1 MKKEGNKNEVV
12 FDRDLSENTKK
23 FKIKKKPKAITGGT
37 SGKESS
43 VKKEVLEKVENER
56 NGSGNGKKEGEV
68 NGDIKGGNSSNNNN
82 GNDNKGSSDETKI
95 NSQIQL
101 DGQQK
106 TKKKKVKKTN
116 NNDNNSNNNNNNDN
130 INNHNDENNKEKNQ
144 SLTNEIQK
152 EGEIKNN
159 ESQNNNSNNN
169 SNNNNKDSN
178 NINDGSNINNN
189 NNTNN
194 VIEPPIEQL
203 PKEPPQSQPIII
215 NPETPI
221 NGQTI
226 SQKLNLKIKQKP
238 KYKLTFIY
246 RRKDYTITLPS
257 TSKISDFRNAISS
270 EIHMLPEDID
280 LSLNNKTYN
289 DFESNELPLSSILTQ
304 TQSCP
309 IFEVKKKTLF
319 ISKSNVSLLF
329 PKNYPNKVII
339 NNSPTSSELKI
350 EIEKFF
356 KDCLIE
362 PNYQLDL
369 TGTDKYSVGFTVPDT
384 AFNFNRYLLILKSQN
399 PKYKNIKTSMY
410 FAKRISQ
417 RSISNV
423 SISNAKADKYKSA
436 LYVGLSGPYVS
447 NEERIRKE
455 YVENK
460 KKWVSKKGFIPYAKT
475 KNSDMCNK
483 YLY

>member
-23 FKIKKKPKAITGGT
+23 FKIKKKPKATTGGT
-37 SGKESS
+37 SGKDGS
-43 VKKEVLEKVENER
+43 VKKEVLEKVGNEG
-56 NGSGNGKKEGEV
+56 NGSRRGKKEGEV
-68 NGDIKGGNSSNNNN
+68 NGDVKGSNSSSNNN
-82 GNDNKGSSDETKI
+82 GNDNKGGSDETKV

-101 DGQQK
+101 EGSQK
-106 TKKKKVKKTN
+106 TKKKKVKNTSNNDN
-116 NNDNNSNNNNNNDN
+116 NNNNNSNDNINNENNKEQNQGLTNELQKEGEIKNTENINNNSNNNNNNSN
-130 INNHNDENNKEKNQ
+130 GN
-144 SLTNEIQK
+144 
-152 EGEIKNN
+152 
-159 ESQNNNSNNN
+159 NNNSN
-169 SNNNNKDSN
+169 SNN
-178 NINDGSNINNN
+178 GNINNN
-189 NNTNN
+189 NNNN

-203 PKEPPQSQPIII
+203 PKEPPYSQPIII

-280 LSLNNKTYN
+280 ISLNNKTYN
-289 DFESNELPLSSILTQ
+289 DFESNELLLSSILTQ

-384 AFNFNRYLLILKSQN
+384 AFDFNRYLLILKSQN